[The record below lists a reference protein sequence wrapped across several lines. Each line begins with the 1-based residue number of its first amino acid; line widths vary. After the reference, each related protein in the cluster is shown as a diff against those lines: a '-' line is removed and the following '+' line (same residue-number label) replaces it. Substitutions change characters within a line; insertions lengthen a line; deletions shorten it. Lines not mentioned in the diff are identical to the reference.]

1 LSQERR
7 RRWKEFQK
15 SLAHGLVDLFEN
27 VVEAGSTIVVWLSSL
42 PGFPADNQVKIIYE
56 LCADVFKV

>member
-1 LSQERR
+1 MKGAGRFIIKA
-7 RRWKEFQK
+7 WIFQQLK
-15 SLAHGLVDLFEN
+15 LNLFEN